1 MSDNEKKIYIFRFD
15 LIKQILKII
24 QMLSVIV
31 LVIHLFLKGIGI
43 IDIGTVVWRIELVI
57 NLFVLISFVII
68 SSFNLTVSSDREYMC
83 VNNGLTQV
91 LLVMDDSHPLKFKKN
106 DDNSYYISNGE
117 DSADTFVLNKEHLL
131 TLQKYFQEELSL

>member
-1 MSDNEKKIYIFRFD
+1 M
-15 LIKQILKII
+15 IKQILKII

-68 SSFNLTVSSDREYMC
+68 SSFNLTVSSDKEYMC

-117 DSADTFVLNKEHLL
+117 DSADTFVLNTEHLV
-131 TLQKYFQEELSL
+131 TLQKYFQEELIL

>member
-1 MSDNEKKIYIFRFD
+1 
-15 LIKQILKII
+15 
-24 QMLSVIV
+24 MLSVIV

-68 SSFNLTVSSDREYMC
+68 SSFNLTVSSDKEYMC

-117 DSADTFVLNKEHLL
+117 DSADTFVLNTEHLV
-131 TLQKYFQEELSL
+131 TLQKYFQEELIL

>member
-1 MSDNEKKIYIFRFD
+1 M
-15 LIKQILKII
+15 IKQILKII

-83 VNNGLTQV
+83 INNGLTQV

>member
-43 IDIGTVVWRIELVI
+43 IDIGTVVWRIELII

-91 LLVMDDSHPLKFKKN
+91 LLVMDDSHQLKFKKN
-106 DDNSYYISNGE
+106 EDGSYYVSNGE
-117 DSADTFVLNKEHLL
+117 DGADTFVLSINQFEK
-131 TLQKYFQEELSL
+131 LQKYMGGELI